1 MGILLLII
9 LLWVLVQLP
18 PVQTWIVAR
27 IGNALEKE
35 TGYQFSI
42 EKVDVRFPTELVLK
56 DVSILDL
63 NNDTILNSKEL
74 SLRGLSNDF
83 SEGHLI
89 ARKIQLIQPHFHLNI
104 LEGDSTSNLT
114 PLLDYFSSS
123 QSDSSTSTQVQL
135 DEISIRNGH
144 FSFHDYNKKP
154 SITSLISITLTFQE
168 SM

>member
-56 DVSILDL
+56 DVLYL
-63 NNDTILNSKEL
+63 T
-74 SLRGLSNDF
+74 
-83 SEGHLI
+83 LI
-89 ARKIQLIQPHFHLNI
+89 MIQ
-104 LEGDSTSNLT
+104 
-114 PLLDYFSSS
+114 Y
-123 QSDSSTSTQVQL
+123 
-135 DEISIRNGH
+135 
-144 FSFHDYNKKP
+144 
-154 SITSLISITLTFQE
+154 
-168 SM
+168 